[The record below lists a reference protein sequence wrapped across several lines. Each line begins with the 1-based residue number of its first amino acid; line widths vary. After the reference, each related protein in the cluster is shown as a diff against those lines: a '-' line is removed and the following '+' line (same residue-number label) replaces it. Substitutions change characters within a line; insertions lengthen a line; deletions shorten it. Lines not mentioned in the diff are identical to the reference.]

1 MYHIIINP
9 ASRSGKGIRLWQ
21 QEVVPYLEKNK
32 IPYAAHFSNKQGDIA
47 KIATPLAKAASKE
60 NHITMI
66 LFGGDGTF
74 NEAIQHIDDFSNITI
89 GYVPTGSSN
98 DLARDLG
105 VTKGPVEALDNIF
118 KDGHI
123 HPMDIGE
130 VVLGD
135 GTKRRFAVS
144 CGIGFDAAVCADVNQ
159 STAKYVLN
167 KLGLGKLAYV
177 GIALTQLC
185 SAAYPDVTIELDNG
199 KTISLHRY
207 LFIVAMNHRYE
218 GGGFKFCPMANSA
231 DGILD
236 MCTVI
241 KRPLPVLLCALV
253 KAYSG
258 KHFSFRG
265 IKPYASSRFVITSS
279 EPQWVH
285 TDGEVVGKTDK
296 LTITCKKQVINM
308 MY

>member
-9 ASRSGKGIRLWQ
+9 ASRSGKGIQLWQ
-21 QEVVPYLEKNK
+21 QEVVPYLEKNR
-32 IPYAAHFSNKQGDIA
+32 IPYTAHFSNKQGDIS
-47 KIATPLAKAASKE
+47 KIATMLSKAATKE
-60 NHITMI
+60 NPITII

-118 KDGHI
+118 KNGHL

-130 VVLGD
+130 VVLAD
-135 GTKRRFAVS
+135 GTKKRFAVS
-144 CGIGFDAAVCADVNQ
+144 CGIGFDAAVCEEVNK

-167 KLGLGKLAYV
+167 KIGLGKLVYV
-177 GIALTQLC
+177 GIALKQLC
-185 SAAYPDVTIELDNG
+185 TAAYPDITIELDTG
-199 KTISLHRY
+199 KTVSLHRY
-207 LFIVAMNHRYE
+207 LFVVAMNHRYE
-218 GGGFKFCPMANSA
+218 GGGFKFCPKANSA

-236 MCTVI
+236 MCTAI
-241 KRPLPVLLCALV
+241 KRPIPILLCALV

-258 KHFSFRG
+258 KHFSING
-265 IKPYASSRFVITSS
+265 ITPFAGSRFVLTSS

-285 TDGEVVGKTDK
+285 TDGEVIGMSDK
-296 LTITCKKQVINM
+296 LTITCKKQVLNM